1 MLTLKIDRK
10 DSSMT
15 SDVPKNGPSLS
26 ARSTK
31 VTESDS
37 SCEWSDM
44 LSMSLKIECKQIM
57 LMPSKDR
64 TFVSVRILAGNHLIT
79 RQEEFISFRNGK
91 KHCLVMFI
99 EQ

>member
-37 SCEWSDM
+37 SCGYM